1 MSTQNDRYNRQ
12 RKLSEVGDTG
22 QLLISRSLH
31 EVRGADG
38 AIIEAEYLHR
48 AGVER
53 LTILPRAEPEPFVH
67 ESHFRFFASRRVAAG
82 AWRALCKLRRE
93 LGLETS

>member
-1 MSTQNDRYNRQ
+1 MSAPDRFCRQ
-12 RKLSEVGDTG
+12 RKLGEVGDAG
-22 QLLISRSLH
+22 QSRISAAVL

-53 LTILPRAEPEPFVH
+53 LTILPRSEPEPFLH
-67 ESHFRFFASRRVAAG
+67 ETHFQFFASRRVAAG
-82 AWRALCKLRRE
+82 AWRALRKLRRE